1 MVPINREK
9 MNLHGFI
16 TNICHALPKGVI
28 SIEDIIIKGNQVE
41 VRYKTEHD
49 QDLQALSSINNSRV
63 VTVNSYD
70 ALRLFDGK
78 VMEHRDSIYQIKTA

>member
-1 MVPINREK
+1 MLPLTGEK
-9 MNLHGFI
+9 MNLHRFI
-16 TNICHALPKGVI
+16 TNICHALPKEVL
-28 SIEDIIIKGNQVE
+28 SIEDIMIKGDQVE

-49 QDLQALSSINNSRV
+49 LDLQTLSSINHNGA